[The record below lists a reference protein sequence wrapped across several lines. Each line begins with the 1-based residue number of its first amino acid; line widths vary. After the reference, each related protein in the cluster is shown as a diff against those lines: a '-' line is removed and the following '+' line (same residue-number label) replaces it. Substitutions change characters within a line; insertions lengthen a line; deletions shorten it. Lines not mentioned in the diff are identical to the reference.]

1 LASEP
6 FSAPPFVVPET
17 FLSERSSVG
26 SVDWPPIEST
36 PFRVRRNVRR
46 DDGTGVQ
53 VSDVPP
59 RRAGIGLLIEDDAD
73 HSTSLVQK
81 TSPSPVK
88 DLEEFR
94 PDHTSSLPS
103 IISFTSLDRSL
114 ALSGTRGDDTQI
126 CAISCDPLRNSLS
139 TVPNGELQ
147 STGNVQTIIRNTFDL
162 QSVMITWR

>member
-1 LASEP
+1 MASEP
-6 FSAPPFVVPET
+6 FSPPPFVVPGT
-17 FLSERSSVG
+17 FLSERNSIG

-59 RRAGIGLLIEDDAD
+59 RRPGIGLLIEDNAD

-126 CAISCDPLRNSLS
+126 CAISCDPLRNGLS